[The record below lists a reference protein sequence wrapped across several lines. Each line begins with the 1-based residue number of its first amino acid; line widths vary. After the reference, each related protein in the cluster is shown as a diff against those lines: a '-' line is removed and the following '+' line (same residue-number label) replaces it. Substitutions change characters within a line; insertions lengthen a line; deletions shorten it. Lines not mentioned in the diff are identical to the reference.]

1 VANNK
6 IDNSIALFE
15 EAKTLMPG
23 GVNSPVRAFKNING
37 NPIFFEKASGAYLY
51 DADGNEYIDYI
62 GSWGPMIMGHSHP
75 EIVKAIKTQVE
86 LGTSYGAP
94 TGLESD
100 VAKLIKQCLPS
111 IEKIR
116 MVNSGTEA
124 TMTTIRLARG
134 FTGRNK
140 IIKFDGCYHGHV
152 DSLLIKAGSGVATF
166 GLPDSPGVPKDLA
179 KYTYTCEYNN
189 KEQFLSIY
197 NEIKDDLA
205 AVIVEPIAGNMG
217 FVPAQDDFLKTLRE
231 ATSSNN
237 SVLIFDEVMSGFR
250 VSLGGAQERYNIK
263 PDLTA
268 LGKVIGGGLPVG
280 AFGGREEIM
289 NYLAPSGPVYQAG
302 TLSGNPLAMAGGSAL
317 LQLLIN
323 KNPFQ
328 GLEDSASML
337 LSGMKS
343 IMAESGIPFSVNK
356 IGGMFGFFFL
366 EDLPQNINDVS
377 QSDDVL
383 FSNFLNSCINNG
395 IYFAPS
401 KYEAGFISAMHKDN
415 EINKTLEIVKKVVKK
430 GISNE
435 I

>member
-1 VANNK
+1 MTYNK
-6 IDNSIALFE
+6 IDKSIALFK
-15 EAKTLMPG
+15 EAKNLMPG

-37 NPIFFEKASGAYLY
+37 NPIFFERASGAYLY
-51 DADGNEYIDYI
+51 DADHNEYIDYI

-75 EIVKAIKTQVE
+75 DIVSAIKNQVE

-94 TGLESD
+94 TSLESD
-100 VAKLIKQCLPS
+100 VARLIKKCIPS

-166 GLPDSPGVPKDLA
+166 GLPDSPGVPADLA
-179 KYTYTCEYNN
+179 KYTFSCEYNN
-189 KEQFLSIY
+189 KEQFLEIF

-217 FVPAQDDFLKTLRE
+217 FVPGHEDFLKLLRE
-231 ATSSNN
+231 TTSANDSI
-237 SVLIFDEVMSGFR
+237 LIFDEVMSGFR
-250 VSLGGAQERYNIK
+250 VSLGGAQEIYNIT

-280 AFGGREEIM
+280 AFGGKEEIM

-302 TLSGNPLAMAGGSAL
+302 TLSGNPLAMAGGTAL
-317 LQLLIN
+317 LQLLI
-323 KNPFQ
+323 KENPFKE
-328 GLEDSASML
+328 LERNASVL
-337 LSGMKS
+337 LDGMKT
-343 IMAESGIPFSVNK
+343 IMIESGIPFSINR
-356 IGGMFGFFFL
+356 IGGMFGFFFS
-366 EDLPQNINDVS
+366 EELPNNINDVAKT
-377 QSDDVL
+377 DDVL
-383 FSNFLNSCINNG
+383 FSNFLNSCIRNG

-401 KYEAGFISAMHKDN
+401 KYEAGFISAMHKDEEINRTLETVKQIIQKGITN
-415 EINKTLEIVKKVVKK
+415 EI
-430 GISNE
+430 
-435 I
+435 

>member
-250 VSLGGAQERYNIK
+250 VSLGGAQEIYNIK

-377 QSDDVL
+377 QSDDV
-383 FSNFLNSCINNG
+383 FFLI
-395 IYFAPS
+395 F
-401 KYEAGFISAMHKDN
+401 
-415 EINKTLEIVKKVVKK
+415 
-430 GISNE
+430 
-435 I
+435 

>member
-1 VANNK
+1 MANNK

-217 FVPAQDDFLKTLRE
+217 FVPAQEDFLETLRE

-250 VSLGGAQERYNIK
+250 VSLGGAQEIYNIK

-337 LSGMKS
+337 LGGMKS

-366 EDLPQNINDVS
+366 EELPQNINDVS
-377 QSDDVL
+377 KSDDVL
-383 FSNFLNSCINNG
+383 FSNFLNSCIRNG

-401 KYEAGFISAMHKDN
+401 KYEAGFISAMHQDN
-415 EINKTLEIVKKVVKK
+415 EINKTLETVKKIIKK
-430 GISNE
+430 GINNE